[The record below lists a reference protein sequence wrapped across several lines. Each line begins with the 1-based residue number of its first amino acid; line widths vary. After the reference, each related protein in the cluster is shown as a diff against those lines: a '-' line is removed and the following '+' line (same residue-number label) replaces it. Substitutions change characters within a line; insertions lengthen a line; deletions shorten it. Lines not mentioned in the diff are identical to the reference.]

1 MMKTMVIILA
11 AILISFN
18 AMAEEC
24 PATPDNI
31 KKAIKNHVRK
41 IRAVEYCA
49 ARSIEIEGKNAIAV
63 YTAEGACFS
72 DKKSTAGACG
82 NHWERYMVGSINE
95 KTIGPI
101 EVGGKDSFS
110 DSEMKLAGNT
120 VELIGFS
127 IGPNDPLCC
136 PSIPQTKKFEFS
148 QNGFK
153 EIKP

>member
-1 MMKTMVIILA
+1 MMKLIVTIFT
-11 AILISFN
+11 ILISLS

-24 PATPDNI
+24 PATPGNI
-31 KKAIKNHVRK
+31 KKAIDKHVRK
-41 IRAVEYCA
+41 IRAAEYCA
-49 ARSIEIEGKNAIAV
+49 ARSIKIEGENAIAV

-72 DKKSTAGACG
+72 DKESTAGACG
-82 NHWERYMVGSINE
+82 NHWERYMVGSING

-101 EVGGKDSFS
+101 EVGSKDSFS
-110 DSEMKLAGNT
+110 DSEMKLAGNS
-120 VELIGFS
+120 VELIGLS

-136 PSIPQTKKFEFS
+136 PSIPQTKKFKFS